1 MHLFSEEDNFDR
13 IDKSNMSL
21 EDVKHVKLPLGVGIS
36 MNYRQRETFG
46 INTQTQR
53 YLGIFWVIKLYIGI

>member
-13 IDKSNMSL
+13 VDKSNTSL

-36 MNYRQRETFG
+36 MNYRQRETFD

-53 YLGIFWVIKLYIGI
+53 YFGNFCVIKLYIGI